1 MDFIQRF
8 IVDLG
13 WLFFAAWTAVLT
25 TLAVIAFGRDLV
37 PFTIPSSV
45 EKKRL

>member
-1 MDFIQRF
+1 MDFMQRF

-13 WLFFAAWTAVLT
+13 WLFFAAWTTVLT

-37 PFTIPSSV
+37 PFALHTGAE
-45 EKKRL
+45 EKNS

>member
-1 MDFIQRF
+1 MDFMQRF
-8 IVDLG
+8 IVDLA

-37 PFTIPSSV
+37 PFALQPGA
-45 EKKRL
+45 EKKNS